1 MNDIVF
7 SAYDLSKKYKSTV
20 ALDHV
25 DMTIKRGEIYGLIGE
40 NGAGKTTLM
49 RILAGLAF
57 QTSGEIALFGTSGK
71 NGLAKQRQRI
81 GFIVET
87 PAIYPDMTAVENL
100 EVQRLQRGIPGKA
113 CIGKAL
119 QTVGLKNT
127 GTKKAKHFS
136 LGMKQRLGLAAA
148 LLSEPEFLVLDEPVN
163 GLDPAGIVE
172 IREILK
178 KLNRE
183 YGTTIL
189 ISSHMLGELYQLA
202 SCYGFI
208 HKGKLLE
215 QITLAQLDERCKN
228 HLSIKVDDVPRTVS
242 LLETRLSIKKYEVMP
257 GSVIKIYERL
267 DESGIVSKELIMGG
281 ILIEDMTIKGDD
293 LESYFMRL
301 IEGKSHA

>member
-1 MNDIVF
+1 MDNIVF
-7 SAYDLSKKYKSTV
+7 SVYGLSKKYRSTV

-25 DMTIKRGEIYGLIGE
+25 DMAVRQGEIYGLIGE

-49 RILAGLAF
+49 RILSGLAF
-57 QTSGEIALFGTSGK
+57 KTSGEMSLFGSNDK
-71 NGLAKQRQRI
+71 DGLAKQRQRI

-87 PAIYPDMTAVENL
+87 PALYPDMTAAENL
-100 EVQRLQRGIPGKA
+100 EIQRLQRGIPGKA
-113 CIGKAL
+113 CIDKAL
-119 QTVGLKNT
+119 RTVGLTNT
-127 GTKKAKHFS
+127 GKKKAKHFS
-136 LGMKQRLGLAAA
+136 FGMKQRLGLAAA

-172 IREILK
+172 VREILK

-189 ISSHMLGELYQLA
+189 ISSHLLGELYQLA

-215 QITLAQLDERCKN
+215 QITLAQLDERCKT
-228 HLSIKVDDVPRTVS
+228 HLFVKVDDAPRAIS

-257 GSVIKIYERL
+257 NNVIKIYERL
-267 DESGIVSKELIMGG
+267 DESGTVSKELIMGG
-281 ILIEDMTIKGDD
+281 ILVEDMTIKGDD
-293 LESYFMRL
+293 LEAYYMRL
-301 IEGKSHA
+301 IGGKSHA

>member
-1 MNDIVF
+1 MNDTVF
-7 SAYDLSKKYKSTV
+7 SVYGLSKKYESTV
-20 ALDHV
+20 ALDHL
-25 DMTIKRGEIYGLIGE
+25 DMAVRRGEVYGLVGE

-49 RILAGLAF
+49 RILSGLAF
-57 QTSGEIALFGTSGK
+57 KTSGEMSLFGTNDK
-71 NGLAKQRQRI
+71 NGLVKQRQRI

-87 PAIYPDMTAVENL
+87 PALYPDMTATENL
-100 EVQRLQRGIPGKA
+100 EVQRLQRGIPGNE

-119 QTVGLKNT
+119 RTVGLTDT
-127 GTKKAKHFS
+127 GKKKTKHFS
-136 LGMKQRLGLAAA
+136 LGMKQRLGLAMA

-163 GLDPAGIVE
+163 GLDPTGIVE
-172 IREILK
+172 IREILR

-228 HLSIKVDDVPRTVS
+228 HLSIKVDDVSRAVA
-242 LLETRLSIKKYEVMP
+242 LLETRLSIKKYEVIP
-257 GSVIKIYERL
+257 NSIIKVYERL
-267 DESGIVSKELIMGG
+267 DESGTVSKELIMGG

-293 LESYFMRL
+293 LEAYYMR
-301 IEGKSHA
+301 IIGGQSHA